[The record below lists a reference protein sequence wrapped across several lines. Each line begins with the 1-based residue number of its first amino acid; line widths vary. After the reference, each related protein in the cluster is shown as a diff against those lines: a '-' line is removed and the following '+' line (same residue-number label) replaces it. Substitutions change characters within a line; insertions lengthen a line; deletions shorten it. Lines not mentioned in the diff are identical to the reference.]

1 VAVYEER
8 PPRPAFSVYKRA
20 ALGAVSILLL
30 TAAAVSTTI
39 LLQVKEVV
47 HIFTQVARPIPHIN
61 GVLDDVHAGGPQTIL
76 VLGSDRRF
84 VDIKAK
90 NPVRS
95 DTIMLLRLDPSKGAT
110 AVMSIPRDL
119 KVEIPGRG
127 TSKINEAY
135 SLGGPA
141 LTVRTVRQLL
151 GIPINHVVNVNFGG
165 FRGIVN
171 RLKCVYVDIDRRY
184 YHSNQGLAAGA
195 QYAAINIPAGY
206 QKLCGQKAL
215 DYVRYRHG
223 DNDFIRSARQQDFL
237 RQAKEQVSLGQL
249 FGDRKEL
256 IRIFGRY
263 TDTDISSN
271 GAILKLLKLAFESA
285 KNPIQQIPFSAGEEN
300 TSNGDYVVASPD
312 QIRRTVENF
321 LNVKKVKKTSNTTSR
336 ASDRQRARRQRRR
349 ATSAYPG
356 LFNAAR
362 AAEDQ
367 AVKLQLKAHLGF
379 PIYYPKLARLGSTY
393 VTDPA
398 TPRTYTISD
407 RSGKR
412 YRAYRLVVQAPGFGQ
427 YYGIQGT
434 SWMSP
439 PIIDNPDEKRRMRH
453 RDYQIYYDGRNIR
466 LVAWRTPRAVYWVSN
481 TLSES
486 LTNKQMLGIARS
498 LSRIGG

>member
-1 VAVYEER
+1 MAVYEER

-20 ALGAVSILLL
+20 ALGAVSIMLL
-30 TAAAVSTTI
+30 TAAAVSTAG
-39 LLQVKEVV
+39 LLQVKELVDV
-47 HIFTQVARPIPHIN
+47 YIGVRHPIPHLN
-61 GVLDDVHAGGPQTIL
+61 GALDDVQAGGPQTIL
-76 VLGSDRRF
+76 LLGSDRRYI
-84 VDIKAK
+84 DIKQK
-90 NPVRS
+90 NPARS

-119 KVEIPGRG
+119 KVTIPGHG
-127 TSKINEAY
+127 TSKINDSY
-135 SLGGPA
+135 SFGGPA

-184 YHSNQGLAAGA
+184 YHSNEGLAPSQ

-215 DYVRYRHG
+215 DYVRFRHA

-237 RQAKEQVSLGQL
+237 RQAKEQISLGQL

-256 IRIFGRY
+256 VRIFGTY
-263 TDTDISSN
+263 TDADINSN
-271 GAILKLLKLAFESA
+271 TAILRLLKLAFESA

-300 TSNGDYVVASPD
+300 TENGDYVVASPD

-321 LNVKKVKKTSNTTSR
+321 LNVKKVKKNTKTTTS
-336 ASDRQRARRQRRR
+336 ASDLQRARRQRKP
-349 ATSAYPG
+349 ATSQYPG

-362 AAEDQ
+362 VAEDQ
-367 AVKLQLKAHLGF
+367 AVKVQLQGHLGF
-379 PIYYPKLARLGSTY
+379 PVYYPKLARLGSTY
-393 VTDPA
+393 VSDPPTQNA
-398 TPRTYTISD
+398 YRIRD
-407 RSGKR
+407 RAGKK
-412 YRAYRLVVQAPGFGQ
+412 YRAYRMVGQAPGFGQ

-439 PIIDNPDEKRRMRH
+439 PIIDNP
-453 RDYQIYYDGRNIR
+453 
-466 LVAWRTPRAVYWVSN
+466 
-481 TLSES
+481 
-486 LTNKQMLGIARS
+486 
-498 LSRIGG
+498 

>member
-1 VAVYEER
+1 MAVYEER

-20 ALGAVSILLL
+20 ALGAVSIMLL
-30 TAAAVSTTI
+30 TAAAVSTAV
-39 LLQVKEVV
+39 LLQVKDVV
-47 HIFTQVARPIPHIN
+47 DIYNKVRHPIPHLK
-61 GVLDDVHAGGPQTIL
+61 GALDDVEAGGPQTIL
-76 VLGSDRRF
+76 LLGSDRRY
-84 VDIKAK
+84 VQIKTKDPA
-90 NPVRS
+90 RS

-119 KVEIPGRG
+119 KVTIPGHG
-127 TSKINEAY
+127 TSKINDSY
-135 SLGGPA
+135 SFGGPA

-184 YHSNQGLAAGA
+184 YHSNEGLAPSQ

-215 DYVRYRHG
+215 DYVRFRHA

-237 RQAKEQVSLGQL
+237 RQAKEQISLGQL

-256 IRIFGRY
+256 VRIFGTY
-263 TDTDISSN
+263 TDADIASN
-271 GAILKLLKLAFESA
+271 GAVLRLLKLGYESA
-285 KNPIQQIPFSAGEEN
+285 KHPIQQIPFRASEEN
-300 TSNGDYVVASPD
+300 TENADYVVASPE
-312 QIRRTVENF
+312 QIRKTVDDF
-321 LNVKKVKKTSNTTSR
+321 LNVKAAQKSSR
-336 ASDRQRARRQRRR
+336 PKSSSSDRQRARRQRRR

-367 AVKLQLKAHLGF
+367 AVELQLKGHLGF
-379 PIYYPKLARLGSTY
+379 PVYYPKLAKLGSSY
-393 VTDPA
+393 MSDPA
-398 TPRTYTISD
+398 TPNAYTIRD
-407 RSGKR
+407 RAGKK
-412 YRAYRLVVQAPGFGQ
+412 YRAYRMVAQAPGFGQ

-439 PIIDNPDEKRRMRH
+439 PIIDNPDETRRMRH
-453 RDYQIYYDGRNIR
+453 RDYMVFYDGRSIR

-486 LTNKQMLGIARS
+486 LSNKQMLGIARS
-498 LSRIGG
+498 LSRIGS

>member
-1 VAVYEER
+1 MAVYEER

-20 ALGAVSILLL
+20 ALGALSIVLL
-30 TAAAVSTTI
+30 TAAAVSTAV
-39 LLQVKEVV
+39 LLQVKDLVDT
-47 HIFTQVARPIPHIN
+47 FNQVAHPIPHLQ
-61 GVLDDVHAGGPQTIL
+61 GALDNVDPGGPQTIML
-76 VLGSDRRF
+76 LGSDRRYA
-84 VDIKAK
+84 DIKQK
-90 NPVRS
+90 NPARS

-119 KVEIPGRG
+119 KVDIPGHG
-127 TSKINEAY
+127 TRKINDSY
-135 SLGGPA
+135 SIGGPA
-141 LTVRTVRQLL
+141 LTVRTVRELL

-184 YHSNQGLAAGA
+184 YHSNQGLAAGE

-215 DYVRYRHG
+215 DYVRFRHA

-237 RQAKEQVSLGQL
+237 RQAKEQISLGQL

-256 IRIFGRY
+256 VRIFGTY
-263 TDTDISSN
+263 TDADISSN
-271 GAILKLLKLAFESA
+271 GAVLRLLKLGYESA
-285 KNPIQQIPFSAGEEN
+285 KHPIQQIPFRADEEN
-300 TSNGDYVVASPD
+300 TENADYVVASPE
-312 QIRRTVENF
+312 QIHKTVEDF
-321 LNVKKVKKTSNTTSR
+321 LNVKAAKKSSKPKSST
-336 ASDRQRARRQRRR
+336 SDRQRARRQRKR

-367 AVKLQLKAHLGF
+367 AVELQLKGHLGF
-379 PIYYPKLARLGSTY
+379 PVYYPKLAKLGSSY
-393 VTDPA
+393 VSDPA
-398 TPRTYTISD
+398 TPRTYTIRD
-407 RSGKR
+407 RSDKK
-412 YRAYRLVVQAPGFGQ
+412 YRAYRMVVQAPGFGQ

-439 PIIDNPDEKRRMRH
+439 PIIDNPDETRRMRH
-453 RDYQIYYDGRNIR
+453 RDYMIFYDGRSIR

-486 LTNKQMLGIARS
+486 LSNKQMLGIARS
-498 LSRIGG
+498 LSRIGS